1 MKRKNY
7 ERTADGRY
15 RGVVYKYTNRTTQRS
30 YIGETANEK
39 VRRNCW
45 KKPKDNAYA
54 GNKIAEARK
63 MFGVTDWDYYAEE
76 IIAASPEELDR
87 LLTEKQKEWIVKY
100 DSINNGYNSSYGDG
114 MEGRQHTSES
124 KALISKNHRRYQSD
138 EAKEKISSSNL
149 GRKLSEETKAK
160 ISAGNKGKKRSA
172 AQKQAQSMR
181 KKGIEPK
188 AASEGLK
195 EYIAANG
202 HGPTK
207 GIKQSV
213 QARANMKAAQ
223 QKNGISVIAIDSSGN
238 EQVYPT
244 MLDAAKAC
252 GLNVGSVAS
261 AIKTGGTTRN
271 GFKFK
276 SK

>member
-63 MFGVTDWDYYAEE
+63 MYGVTDWDYYAEE

-149 GRKLSEETKAK
+149 GRKVSEATKAK
-160 ISAGNKGKKRSA
+160 ISAGNKGKKRTHD
-172 AQKQAQSMR
+172 QKQTQSERMKGKIPTAATEGAKDWV
-181 KKGIEPK
+181 KK
-188 AASEGLK
+188 
-195 EYIAANG
+195 NG
-202 HGPTK
+202 GGYWKNHQLSPEAK
-207 GIKQSV
+207 
-213 QARANMKAAQ
+213 ANMKAVQ
-223 QKNGISVIAIDSSGN
+223 QKNGIKVTAINPSGH
-238 EQVYPT
+238 EQSFPT
-244 MLDAAKAC
+244 MLDAARAC
-252 GLNVGSVAS
+252 GVNVGSVAS
-261 AIKTGGTTRN
+261 AIKTGGMTKN
-271 GFKFK
+271 GYQFKRQ
-276 SK
+276 